1 MKMAWKSG
9 LRREPVDLLRPNPYY
24 LDLVQSLLGAQK
36 AWKGKPCRVYLDLSH
51 VPPIAFM
58 IVVCYCFIHG

>member
-24 LDLVQSLLGAQK
+24 LDLVQSLLRAQK
-36 AWKGKPCRVYLDLSH
+36 ARKAKACRVYLDL
-51 VPPIAFM
+51 
-58 IVVCYCFIHG
+58 